1 MNRVYAAYMVMRIRM
16 KLSYECAIKKSTF
29 LEIWLQAILKS
40 YVERNQAGLITN
52 PYPEPKVKLIDE
64 LNNLSLV
71 HIVFNIKD
79 ELQEDVKFKRVKRKL
94 TL

>member
-16 KLSYECAIKKSTF
+16 KLSYECARNKSTF
-29 LEIWLQAILKS
+29 QETWLKAILKA
-40 YVERNQAGLITN
+40 YVERNNAGLITN

-71 HIVFNIKD
+71 NICFNINE
-79 ELQEDVKFKRVKRKL
+79 ELQDDIKFKRVKRRL
-94 TL
+94 TI